1 MKLIAPALA
10 EIKMVFYPVE
20 ERLVSLE
27 VLKLYRVEEVI
38 RKNPKD
44 IDPDRWLD
52 KREFKELPEIPLEEV
67 EVRVR
72 EPLEDWSGLEL
83 YPEPDLDIP
92 LLPEDPEVI
101 AVREGIHKRI
111 QLEIQHEDKE
121 GIE

>member
-27 VLKLYRVEEVI
+27 VLKLYWGEDVICQNPEE
-38 RKNPKD
+38 
-44 IDPDRWLD
+44 LM
-52 KREFKELPEIPLEEV
+52 ELPKIPLEEV

-72 EPLEDWSGLEL
+72 GPSEDRRGLEL

-92 LLPEDPEVI
+92 ILPEEPEVM
-101 AVREGIHKRI
+101 AEREGIHKRI
-111 QLEIQHEDKE
+111 QSEIEAE
-121 GIE
+121 EML